1 MTAHPKHGT
10 EFDSPHR
17 PSREAELERPVPAI
31 PVDTSIDAWIGR
43 RIGAYRLSLRI
54 GQGGMGTVYKAVR
67 DDAQYEKTVAV
78 KLVRSGFDTKSV
90 LDRFRQERRIL
101 ARLVHPCIA
110 TLLDGGSTE
119 EGVPYLVMEYVEGLP
134 ITAYC
139 QANKLPIAEKLRLF
153 LFVCS
158 AVEYAH
164 QNLVIHRDLKPGN
177 ILISRDAVPK
187 LLDFGIARLLD
198 AESPSQLTSPT
209 LGTRQML
216 TPDYASP
223 EQVRGETIKTTT
235 DIYSLGAVLYELL
248 TGQRPHQLSGRSAAE
263 IERAICQQEIRRPSV
278 VASERAS
285 GRLRWQLSGD
295 LDNIVLMAMRTEPER
310 RYQSVGQFAE
320 DIRNYLEQNP
330 VSARSDTLRYRSG
343 KFLFR
348 HKLGAAATAL
358 VVLSL
363 AAGIVATTR
372 QTRRAERRFQQVHTL
387 ATDFLFNVQPEI
399 QALPGSTEIQEMALR
414 TALDYLDSLAS
425 ETRRS
430 PQLLQDLA
438 KAYEKA
444 GDVQGNPQVP
454 NLGQTVAALNS
465 YRKALAIERQLLA
478 TRPGDRLIQQSIAQV
493 HYKTSLLELR
503 TRNSSAALES
513 VRQGLD
519 AIENLQTLHP
529 ADSEIHRLRGMG
541 YSRMGEIEENRGN
554 QSAALAS
561 FQTAV
566 AIHRQWVSL
575 HAEERAQQFLAASLS
590 DVGSSLADQ
599 GQFQDAFA
607 SCGEALS
614 IREALVRRRPGNA
627 AYRRELM
634 LALRSLGDISGGP
647 YRLTIGDM
655 VGAAR
660 YYRRALALAE
670 ALAEGDARNAQANTD
685 LSLCLRKLGNVVR
698 NTSPEEAIGLYRRS
712 QVLTSALLEGAAG
725 NTDFRRYHALNSMGL
740 AAPLTTLKRYD
751 EALHSLQS
759 ARLELEELSMQ
770 DPRKLIFAQDVQ
782 SNLMQTG
789 DLLMEQRNL
798 PAAMESY
805 LKAQSIAESVL
816 AANTSNSYSRRDLA
830 DVHERLGH
838 YHSRVA
844 VESHGTEER
853 RANWIKAK
861 DCYMRAMNFW
871 NSWSEEKPNPYVTSR
886 REQTAAL
893 IQKCE
898 ARLASLAPRKL

>member
-10 EFDSPHR
+10 EFDSPKG
-17 PSREAELERPVPAI
+17 SSGEAGLEPAVQASS
-31 PVDTSIDAWIGR
+31 VDASTDAWIGR

-67 DDAQYEKTVAV
+67 DDAQYEKTVAI
-78 KLVRSGFDTKSV
+78 KIVRSGMDTRSV

-101 ARLVHPCIA
+101 ARLAHPCIA

-134 ITAYC
+134 ISEYC
-139 QANKLPIAEKLRLF
+139 QANKLQIGEKLRLF

-198 AESPSQLTSPT
+198 PESPAQLTSPT

-223 EQVRGETIKTTT
+223 EQVRGETVNTTT

-248 TGQRPHQLSGRSAAE
+248 TGQRPHQLPGRSPAE
-263 IERAICQQEIRRPSV
+263 IERAICQQEIRRPSL
-278 VASERAS
+278 VASEHAS

-295 LDNIVLMAMRTEPER
+295 LDNIVLMAMRKEPER
-310 RYQSVGQFAE
+310 RYQSVGQLAE

-330 VSARSDTLRYRSG
+330 VSARSDTLRYRLG
-343 KFLFR
+343 KFLAR

-363 AAGIVATTR
+363 AAGIVATTQ
-372 QTRRAERRFQQVHTL
+372 QTRRAERRFQQVHRL

-414 TALDYLDSLAS
+414 TALDYLDNLAS

-430 PQLLQDLA
+430 PELLQDLA
-438 KAYEKA
+438 KAYERA
-444 GDVQGNPQVP
+444 GDVQGNPQFP
-454 NLGQTVAALNS
+454 NLGQTVAALSS
-465 YRKALAIERQLLA
+465 YRKALAIEQQLLA
-478 TRPGDRLIQQSIAQV
+478 ARPGDRLIQQSIVQV
-493 HYKTSLLELR
+493 HYKSSLLELR
-503 TRNSSAALES
+503 TGNSSAALES
-513 VRQGLD
+513 VRQGLFI
-519 AIENLQTLHP
+519 IENLQALHP
-529 ADSEIHRLRGMG
+529 GDSQIHRLVGMG
-541 YSRMGEIEENRGN
+541 YSRTGEIEENRGN

-561 FQTAV
+561 FHKAV

-575 HAEERAQQFLAASLS
+575 DPDELAQQSLAASLS
-590 DVGSSLADQ
+590 EVGSSLADH
-599 GQFQDAFA
+599 GQFQEAFA

-614 IREALVRRRPGNA
+614 IREALVRRRPGSA
-627 AYRRELM
+627 SYRRELM
-634 LALRSLGDISGGP
+634 LALRTLGDISGGP
-647 YRLTIGDM
+647 YRLTVGDTA
-655 VGAAR
+655 GAAR
-660 YYRRALALAE
+660 YYRRALSLAEGLAE
-670 ALAEGDARNAQANTD
+670 ADPRNAQANTD
-685 LSLCLRKLGNVVR
+685 LGLCLRKLGNVVR

-712 QVLTSALLEGAAG
+712 QALTSALLENAPS
-725 NTDFRRYHALNSMGL
+725 NTDFRRYQALNSMGL
-740 AAPLTTLKRYD
+740 AAPLATLKRYG
-751 EALHSLQS
+751 EALRNLQS
-759 ARLELEELSMQ
+759 SREGLEELRVQ
-770 DPRKLIFAQDVQ
+770 DPRKLIFAQDIQ
-782 SNLMQTG
+782 SNLIQTG

-798 PAAMESY
+798 PAALESY
-805 LKAQSIAESVL
+805 VKALSIAESVL
-816 AANTSNSYSRRDLA
+816 AANASNTYSRRDLA

-838 YHSRVA
+838 YHSRIA
-844 VESHGTEER
+844 SDPRATRENES
-853 RANWIKAK
+853 WMKAK
-861 DCYMRAMNFW
+861 VCYERAMDIW
-871 NSWSEEKPNPYVTSR
+871 NRWSEEKPNPYVASR
-886 REQTAAL
+886 RVQTAAL

-898 ARLASLAPRKL
+898 ARLASRAPRKM